1 MTVAPKDSSACR
13 DLVNMPDTETAAGT
27 VLATRYR
34 LEQALGEGGMGRVFA
49 AVDQQLGRRVAL
61 KLIRAEM
68 QDDSARDRFLR
79 EARAAAVLTHPNA
92 CQLFEVGE
100 HEGNPFL
107 VMELLQGESLADR
120 IAREPMA
127 KDEAIEV
134 ILPLMDALTKFH
146 EAGLIHRDLK
156 PSNVFLTSQGVKLL
170 DFGLARSTQRDDA
183 VTAPALTVPG
193 AIAGTMRYMAPEQL
207 TGDPIDARTDV
218 FALGV
223 MLYEML
229 TGRVPFGH
237 GSNADWLNSVLTK
250 EPPPLGDPALSTL
263 DPIVARALQR
273 RPDDRFQ
280 SVEEI
285 ATALRELHEGR
296 PKDAGKT
303 APAPAAAASAARA
316 VVLPFRLLQDDQ
328 DLAPLQDGVPEVLT
342 ALLSGK
348 GGRDFLSNRVAQQF
362 ANETDLMAVG
372 RSLKVDQ
379 LITGSVLHDGDELRV
394 TVQLID
400 TKDGSVLWSQTK
412 RHTLVSVLAL
422 QDEICK
428 AIVDA
433 FPVATDSETAD
444 AVR

>member
-1 MTVAPKDSSACR
+1 LHSRVSSAFR
-13 DLVNMPDTETAAGT
+13 DLEHMADTETAVGT

-49 AVDQQLGRRVAL
+49 AVDQQLGRRVAV
-61 KLIRAEM
+61 KLIRDDM

-92 CQLFEVGE
+92 CQLFEVAE

-120 IAREPMA
+120 LARERLS
-127 KDEAIEV
+127 KDEAIAT

-156 PSNVFLTSQGVKLL
+156 PSNVFLTPQGVKLL
-170 DFGLARSTQRDDA
+170 DFGLARRTQRSDA

-207 TGDPIDARTDV
+207 TGDPVDARTDV
-218 FALGV
+218 FAIGV

-237 GSNADWLNSVLTK
+237 GSNADWLNAVLTK
-250 EPPPLGDPALSTL
+250 DPPPLGDPALATL
-263 DPIVARALQR
+263 DPIVSRALQR
-273 RPDDRFQ
+273 RPEDRFQ

-285 ATALRELHEGR
+285 AAALRELNEE
-296 PKDAGKT
+296 PPKT
-303 APAPAAAASAARA
+303 AANAPPPAAAATSGVRA
-316 VVLPFRLLQDDQ
+316 VVLPFQLLQDDP
-328 DLAPLQDGVPEVLT
+328 DLAPLKDGVPEVLT

-348 GGRDFLSNRVAQQF
+348 GGREFLSNRVAQQF
-362 ANETDLMAVG
+362 ASETDLMAVG

-400 TKDGSVLWSQTK
+400 TKDGSVQWSQTK
-412 RHTLVSVLAL
+412 RHTLASVLAV

>member
-1 MTVAPKDSSACR
+1 MA
-13 DLVNMPDTETAAGT
+13 DTETAVGS
-27 VLATRYR
+27 VLAARYR

-61 KLIRAEM
+61 KLIRTDV

-92 CQLFEVGE
+92 CQLFEVAE
-100 HEGNPFL
+100 HDGNPFL
-107 VMELLQGESLADR
+107 VMELLEGESLADR
-120 IAREPMA
+120 LARGPMP
-127 KDEAIEV
+127 KDEAIAV
-134 ILPLMDALTKFH
+134 ILPLMDALAKFH

-156 PSNVFLTSQGVKLL
+156 PSNVFLTPQGVKLL

-223 MLYEML
+223 MLFEML
-229 TGRVPFGH
+229 TGRVPFGR
-237 GSNADWLNSVLTK
+237 GSNADWLNAVLTK
-250 EPPPLGDPALSTL
+250 DPPPLGDPALSTL
-263 DPIVARALQR
+263 EPIVARALQR
-273 RPDDRFQ
+273 SPEDRFP
-280 SVEEI
+280 SVEEM
-285 ATALRELHEGR
+285 ATALRELTEES
-296 PKDAGKT
+296 PKDAGKN
-303 APAPAAAASAARA
+303 APAAPATGAVRA
-316 VVLPFRLLQDDQ
+316 VVLPFRLLQDDP
-328 DLAPLQDGVPEVLT
+328 DLAPLADGVPEVLT
-342 ALLSGK
+342 ALLAGK
-348 GGRDFLSNRVAQQF
+348 GREFLSNRVAQQF
-362 ANETDLMAVG
+362 ANEADLMAAG
-372 RSLKVDQ
+372 RALKVDQ
-379 LITGSVLHDGDELRV
+379 VITGSVLHDGDELRV

-412 RHTLVSVLAL
+412 RHTLASVLAV

-433 FPVATDSETAD
+433 FPIATDSEPAD

>member
-1 MTVAPKDSSACR
+1 
-13 DLVNMPDTETAAGT
+13 
-27 VLATRYR
+27 
-34 LEQALGEGGMGRVFA
+34 
-49 AVDQQLGRRVAL
+49 
-61 KLIRAEM
+61 
-68 QDDSARDRFLR
+68 
-79 EARAAAVLTHPNA
+79 
-92 CQLFEVGE
+92 
-100 HEGNPFL
+100 
-107 VMELLQGESLADR
+107 
-120 IAREPMA
+120 
-127 KDEAIEV
+127 
-134 ILPLMDALTKFH
+134 
-146 EAGLIHRDLK
+146 
-156 PSNVFLTSQGVKLL
+156 
-170 DFGLARSTQRDDA
+170 
-183 VTAPALTVPG
+183 
-193 AIAGTMRYMAPEQL
+193 
-207 TGDPIDARTDV
+207 
-218 FALGV
+218 V

>member
-1 MTVAPKDSSACR
+1 MA
-13 DLVNMPDTETAAGT
+13 DTETAVGT
-27 VLATRYR
+27 LLATRYR

-49 AVDQQLGRRVAL
+49 AVDQQLGRRVAV
-61 KLIRAEM
+61 KLIRDDM

-92 CQLFEVGE
+92 CQLFEVAE

-120 IAREPMA
+120 LARERLA
-127 KDEAIEV
+127 KDEAIAV

-156 PSNVFLTSQGVKLL
+156 PSNVYLTSQGVKLL
-170 DFGLARSTQRDDA
+170 DFGLARRTQRSDA
-183 VTAPALTVPG
+183 VTAPAITVPG

-207 TGDPIDARTDV
+207 TGDPVDARTDV

-237 GSNADWLNSVLTK
+237 GSNADWLNAVLTK
-250 EPPPLGDPALSTL
+250 DPPPLGDSALATL
-263 DPIVARALQR
+263 EPIVARALQR
-273 RPDDRFQ
+273 RPEDRFQ

-285 ATALRELHEGR
+285 AAALRELGEEL
-296 PKDAGKT
+296 PKTVANT
-303 APAPAAAASAARA
+303 PPAPAPPATSGVRA
-316 VVLPFRLLQDDQ
+316 VVLPFQLLQDDP
-328 DLAPLQDGVPEVLT
+328 DLAPLKDGVPEVLT
-342 ALLSGK
+342 ALLSGQ
-348 GGRDFLSNRVAQQF
+348 GGREFLSNRVAQQF
-362 ANETDLMAVG
+362 ASETDLMAVG

-412 RHTLVSVLAL
+412 RHTLASVLAV

>member
-1 MTVAPKDSSACR
+1 MA
-13 DLVNMPDTETAAGT
+13 DTETAVGT

-49 AVDQQLGRRVAL
+49 AVDQQLGRRVAV
-61 KLIRAEM
+61 KLIRDDM

-79 EARAAAVLTHPNA
+79 EARSAAVLTHPNA
-92 CQLFEVGE
+92 CQLFEVSE

-120 IAREPMA
+120 LARERLAM
-127 KDEAIEV
+127 DEAIAV

-156 PSNVFLTSQGVKLL
+156 PSNVFLTAQGVKLL
-170 DFGLARSTQRDDA
+170 DFGLARRTQRSDA

-207 TGDPIDARTDV
+207 TGDPVDARADV

-229 TGRVPFGH
+229 TARVPFGH

-250 EPPPLGDPALSTL
+250 DPPPLGDPALSTL
-263 DPIVARALQR
+263 DPIVTRALQR
-273 RPDDRFQ
+273 RPEDRFQ
-280 SVEEI
+280 SVEEM
-285 ATALRELHEGR
+285 AAALRELTEEQ
-296 PKDAGKT
+296 PKSAAK
-303 APAPAAAASAARA
+303 ASPPAAAATSGVRA
-316 VVLPFRLLQDDQ
+316 VVLPFQLLQDDP
-328 DLAPLQDGVPEVLT
+328 DLAPLKDGVPEVLT

-348 GGRDFLSNRVAQQF
+348 DGHEFLSNRVAQQF
-362 ANETDLMAVG
+362 ASETDLMAVG

-412 RHTLVSVLAL
+412 RHTLASVLAV